1 MQARSTRA
9 ASTAQARIPADA
21 RQDPRVKEAQ
31 RSAEIALPAAE
42 VFAFLSNLENLPRWQ
57 SGVVRAEQTSSG
69 AIGVGSTA
77 VVERR
82 MFGQQIVADL
92 VVTVYEPPRRM
103 VLNTETSG
111 VSVQARVA
119 IEPLEAGRCR
129 VTFGMA
135 IETSGFFMKAVEP
148 MVAQAAEAD
157 IEASLARLREVLA
170 EAPTG

>member
-82 MFGQQIVADL
+82 KTFDGKRCLRI
-92 VVTVYEPPRRM
+92 YERSSP
-103 VLNTETSG
+103 
-111 VSVQARVA
+111 
-119 IEPLEAGRCR
+119 
-129 VTFGMA
+129 
-135 IETSGFFMKAVEP
+135 
-148 MVAQAAEAD
+148 
-157 IEASLARLREVLA
+157 
-170 EAPTG
+170 